1 MKILFED
8 FNNKRE
14 IVIIKDICNL
24 SLIDIGSLRDLLPEY
39 CDIIIYSLSKKSK
52 GRGNFEISIDCNL
65 NNKLTTLKTTTTN
78 TTAIDAYWRD
88 INSDEDEQE
97 QADAAESLISEILY
111 ANESILAPKY
121 PHVKVGTENDYVIDL
136 ENNNE
141 KLDIIDNYFNFKT
154 VEGVVD
160 SYHVNLTFDKFT
172 ILGEWDEDIEEMT
185 SIFKS
190 NDIEIEFNYHPL
202 LDLFGGLDI
211 YKFKSDIK
219 EVYRLFNNPD
229 EYEKYKIGKDAEL
242 YNL

>member
-24 SLIDIGSLRDLLPEY
+24 SLIDIGSLRDLLSEY
-39 CDIIIYSLSKKSK
+39 CEIIIYRLSKKSK
-52 GRGNFEISIDCNL
+52 GRGNFEISIDCIL
-65 NNKLTTLKTTTTN
+65 NNKSTTLKTTTTN

-154 VEGVVD
+154 VEGVVN
-160 SYHVNLTFDKFT
+160 SYSVNLTFDKFT

-202 LDLFGGLDI
+202 GPFGGLDI
-211 YKFKSDIK
+211 YEFKSYIK
-219 EVYRLFNNPD
+219 EVDRLFNNPD
-229 EYEKYKIGKDAEL
+229 EYEKYKIDKDAEL